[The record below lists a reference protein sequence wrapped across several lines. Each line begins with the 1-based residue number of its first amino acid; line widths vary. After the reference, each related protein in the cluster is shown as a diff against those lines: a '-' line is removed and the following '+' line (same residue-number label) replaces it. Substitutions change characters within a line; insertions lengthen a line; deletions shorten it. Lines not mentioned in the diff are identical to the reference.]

1 MTQGPGRF
9 EYYLIQVDELLK
21 KASKQE
27 NPAEYLFKND
37 ARTKFFMLQGLAKLY
52 AGLHNKKIFT
62 YVKDYFKALEDMLGA
77 VDYFDAFAKSFLA
90 DVEMPGTI
98 RIYMEEKRD
107 EEYKKINVYLVKKK
121 WINNDLARTKKIRR
135 KLKKADW
142 QSPEKEL
149 ALITSYYKKE
159 IEEIN
164 NFYKQTGNGF
174 TVLEEQVHEIRR
186 QLRWLSI
193 YPQAL
198 RGAIQLTETDVEDA
212 ALEKYLTNDIV
223 NSPFNKMPAVA
234 NNKMVLLFEKNYFL
248 ALSFVISALG
258 KIKDSGLQIIATA
271 DAVEHT
277 QFVSKE
283 IAMERSCNYN
293 HTINDTLSS
302 LLQKANEL
310 CAPFFAEDNLGKFI
324 CMLVFAFC
332 A

>member
-37 ARTKFFMLQGLAKLY
+37 ARTKFFMLEGLAKLY

-90 DVEMPGTI
+90 DAEIPGTL
-98 RIYMEEKRD
+98 RMYMEEKRD
-107 EEYKKINVYLVKKK
+107 EEYKKINIYLLKKK

-135 KLKKADW
+135 KLKKTDW

-223 NSPFNKMPAVA
+223 NSPFNKMPAAA

-258 KIKDSGLQIIATA
+258 KIKDSGLHVIAVKEALQAAAAESDNVAYKKTYQLLGA
-271 DAVEHT
+271 KQKKLQLLLDNAEAIVKTYFKEQNLEHL
-277 QFVSKE
+277 V
-283 IAMERSCNYN
+283 
-293 HTINDTLSS
+293 
-302 LLQKANEL
+302 
-310 CAPFFAEDNLGKFI
+310 LGTRVLK
-324 CMLVFAFC
+324 
-332 A
+332 